1 MTYLDSIKIHL
12 SQNDE
17 FRLLEVRLNRDFNAR
32 DQISLNFQCRLDLFV
47 HVLPFLLSF
56 PPLLNI
62 LAVNSRLDIKL
73 LLRRREWPRTLVV
86 TATKRLMFI
95 QQVFEKLIDV
105 FVNLWEFRSVVLLVA
120 IYLLDDALIKVVKI
134 DFENDVIVHLWE
146 VLAWNYVMRIIG
158 FFNFI
163 NSGAVLRPSWINR
176 MNFAILHVVF
186 QMLWAVI
193 GELTDIS

>member
-1 MTYLDSIKIHL
+1 MTNLDSIKIHL

-17 FRLLEVRLNRDFNAR
+17 FRLLELRLNRDFNAR
-32 DQISLNFQCRLDLFV
+32 NQVSLNFQCRLDLLV

-62 LAVNSRLDIKL
+62 LAINSRLDIKL
-73 LLRRREWPRTLVV
+73 LLRRRERPRTLVV

-95 QQVFEKLIDV
+95 QQVLEKLIDV
-105 FVNLWEFRSVVLLVA
+105 FVNLWEFWSVLLVA
-120 IYLLDDALIKVVKI
+120 IHLLDDALVKVVKI
-134 DFENDVIVHLWE
+134 DFENDVIVHLWQ
-146 VLAWNYVMRIIG
+146 VLARDYVMRITG

-186 QMLWAVI
+186 QVLWAVI